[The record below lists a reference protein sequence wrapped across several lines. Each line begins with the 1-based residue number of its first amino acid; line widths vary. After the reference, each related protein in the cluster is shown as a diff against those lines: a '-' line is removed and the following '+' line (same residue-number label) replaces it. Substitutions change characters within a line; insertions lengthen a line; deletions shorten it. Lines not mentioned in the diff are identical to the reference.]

1 VFFHIFFVYLFSDA
15 VRANRLTRG
24 VTDAEVESD
33 AREWLRTARDRDGG
47 RCQRKAAKRQ
57 QLSASVTA
65 KTRRSV
71 VSSTPSV
78 SDEDISAQS
87 NVDEDTRVVCCVC
100 LQGLD
105 TVMRKTADCISV
117 TRF

>member
-1 VFFHIFFVYLFSDA
+1 VFLTFYFVYLFSDA

-24 VTDAEVESD
+24 VTDAEVESV

-47 RCQRKAAKRQ
+47 RRQREAAKRQ

-71 VSSTPSV
+71 VSRTPSV

-87 NVDEDTRVVCCVC
+87 NVDEDT
-100 LQGLD
+100 
-105 TVMRKTADCISV
+105 
-117 TRF
+117 